1 MTCLPEATLL
11 SHLVLFGVSH
21 QCISKVA
28 IQALIFVQNYFKLS
42 LFFPQNF
49 HLRKVVDKR
58 YLYNFTAQVYILFT
72 LILNLDSNRS
82 CVSYVEMIMDLDS
95 TESGLVAHYINWASV
110 QTITHMFSLQKNTI
124 SAKIFTVA

>member
-1 MTCLPEATLL
+1 M
-11 SHLVLFGVSH
+11 LFGVSH

-82 CVSYVEMIMDLDS
+82 CVSYDH
-95 TESGLVAHYINWASV
+95 GLGLNRKWPGS
-110 QTITHMFSLQKNTI
+110 SLYQLGKRADNYP
-124 SAKIFTVA
+124 